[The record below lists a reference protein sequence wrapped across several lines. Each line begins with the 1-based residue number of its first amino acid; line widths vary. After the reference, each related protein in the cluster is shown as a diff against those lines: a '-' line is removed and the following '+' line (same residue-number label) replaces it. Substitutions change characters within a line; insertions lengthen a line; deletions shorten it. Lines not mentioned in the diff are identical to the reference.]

1 MPNRE
6 LGAGGLGA
14 AVPSLLISGENS
26 LEAIK
31 WFTLG
36 TFGEIEERGSPFP
49 PEWTVA
55 GGNNGSLG

>member
-1 MPNRE
+1 M
-6 LGAGGLGA
+6 LGALGA
-14 AVPSLLISGENS
+14 AVSSLLISGENF

-36 TFGEIEERGSPFP
+36 TFGEIEERGSPFL

-55 GGNNGSLG
+55 GGSNGILD